1 MRKIEYLLLVML
13 LSILFFQE
21 NTSVLGL
28 EQNQASIIVDW
39 SQQSYFQGEE
49 GTLTITF
56 ESQSPD
62 ELKINKIDLYFNWT
76 TTQETNTIDL
86 LDDPIGIP
94 SNDNI
99 TFNPI
104 NFKIPQNATEG
115 IQNLI
120 IKIEG
125 MQHGIWWYD
134 FEWTSNS
141 SQIEI
146 KTDYQLLYNQIN
158 SEVFTNLNEIQNAN
172 YKNQEAKDLLNDAT
186 TEYNLALSSANQKR
200 WQEAISHLEQ
210 TQDYLIQAQ
219 EKEQQISTEELV
231 TTATVI
237 IVLILIGLL
246 VSIVLGRKS
255 KNYS

>member
-1 MRKIEYLLLVML
+1 
-13 LSILFFQE
+13 
-21 NTSVLGL
+21 
-28 EQNQASIIVDW
+28 
-39 SQQSYFQGEE
+39 
-49 GTLTITF
+49 
-56 ESQSPD
+56 
-62 ELKINKIDLYFNWT
+62 
-76 TTQETNTIDL
+76 
-86 LDDPIGIP
+86 
-94 SNDNI
+94 
-99 TFNPI
+99 
-104 NFKIPQNATEG
+104 
-115 IQNLI
+115 
-120 IKIEG
+120 

-172 YKNQEAKDLLNDAT
+172 FKNQEAKDLLNDAT

-231 TTATVI
+231 TTVTVI